1 MADMR
6 ARSVSI
12 LLFGIIATPALAAPA
27 AQESAAW
34 ANRLTWGA
42 SAAPA
47 YSDKA
52 ASSHWLDAQ
61 LKHPDDTLPPEAAA
75 RIAAMRISRAPL
87 AALVVDEDAANRY
100 ANKLTDPAQRDA
112 ARKAYQQDMSRSTPL
127 S

>member
-12 LLFGIIATPALAAPA
+12 LLFATLATPALAAPA
-27 AQESAAW
+27 AQETAAS

-47 YSDKA
+47 DSHKA
-52 ASSHWLDAQ
+52 AGNRWLDAQ

-75 RIAAMRISRAPL
+75 QIAAMRISRAPL
-87 AALVVDEDAANRY
+87 AALVVDEDAAIRY
-100 ANKLTDPAQRDA
+100 TNKLPDPAQRDA
-112 ARKAYQQDMSRSTPL
+112 ATFPY
-127 S
+127 